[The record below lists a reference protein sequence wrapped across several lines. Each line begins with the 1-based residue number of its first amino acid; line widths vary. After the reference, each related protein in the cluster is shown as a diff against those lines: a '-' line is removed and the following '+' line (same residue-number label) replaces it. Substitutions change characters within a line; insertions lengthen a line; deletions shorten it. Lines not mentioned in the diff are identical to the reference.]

1 MVAHICTEWGEFTLL
16 GLSRMKIVDDDVDW
30 KQLAG
35 EEKGNEE
42 EEEEEAPVVNNA
54 T

>member
-1 MVAHICTEWGEFTLL
+1 
-16 GLSRMKIVDDDVDW
+16 MKIVDDDVDW
-30 KQLAG
+30 KQLTH
-35 EEKGNEE
+35 EEKGNEEE